1 MIVDSTAR
9 IQGGYIAEDTSSSL
23 MTFVQE
29 DTRSKTLCHFSGQG
43 GVLGGCCWEGV
54 RGEVVEAVR
63 YGMVG

>member
-29 DTRSKTLCHFSGQG
+29 DTRSKRFAILAARG

>member
-29 DTRSKTLCHFSGQG
+29 DTLSKTLCRFSGRG
-43 GVLGGCCWEGV
+43 GGLGGCCWGGV

-63 YGMVG
+63 YGKVG